1 MTDMQ
6 PMKPKN
12 FWERPEGVTGGLFMA
27 ALVLGGGYLLYQALP
42 TLITLA
48 SNTLYL
54 AGLLAALAA
63 VVYMV
68 LDPKMRNLVW
78 YIYKSIMRSITGV
91 FVQIDPIGILKSY
104 IEDLK
109 DNLGKMNS
117 QISNLK
123 GQMYKLGEM
132 IKQNNANIKNN
143 LNLAGKAKE
152 TGREALMVLQARKAG
167 RLQDSNVKL
176 EDLYKR
182 MEVLYR
188 VLTKM
193 YENSEIMLEDLS
205 DQVVVKEQEYKA
217 IKASHSAMR
226 SAMNILS
233 GNSDKKYMYDM
244 ALEAMAD
251 DVGQKVG
258 EMERFMDMS
267 KNFMDGID
275 LQNGVFEEE
284 GLAMLDKW
292 EKDGVSFLLGGDKG
306 KIVAKANNAA
316 ETLDLNTPHAMPSKA
331 DRGGNQY
338 DTFFEN

>member
-12 FWERPEGVTGGLFMA
+12 FWERPEGLTGGLFMA
-27 ALVLGGGYLLYQALP
+27 AIVLGGGYLLYQALP

-54 AGLLAALAA
+54 AGLLAALAG
-63 VVYMV
+63 VIYMV

-176 EDLYKR
+176 DRK
-182 MEVLYR
+182 
-188 VLTKM
+188 
-193 YENSEIMLEDLS
+193 S
-205 DQVVVKEQEYKA
+205 
-217 IKASHSAMR
+217 
-226 SAMNILS
+226 
-233 GNSDKKYMYDM
+233 
-244 ALEAMAD
+244 
-251 DVGQKVG
+251 VG
-258 EMERFMDMS
+258 
-267 KNFMDGID
+267 
-275 LQNGVFEEE
+275 
-284 GLAMLDKW
+284 
-292 EKDGVSFLLGGDKG
+292 
-306 KIVAKANNAA
+306 
-316 ETLDLNTPHAMPSKA
+316 
-331 DRGGNQY
+331 
-338 DTFFEN
+338 